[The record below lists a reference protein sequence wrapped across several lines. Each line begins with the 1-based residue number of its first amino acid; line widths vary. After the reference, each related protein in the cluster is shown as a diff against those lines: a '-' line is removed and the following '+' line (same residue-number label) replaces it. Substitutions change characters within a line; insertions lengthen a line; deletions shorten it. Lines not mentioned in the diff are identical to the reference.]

1 MAEFRRKNKRLPATH
16 YVGRWWYFLTMVV
29 EGRIEHFSDAGLV
42 AQNLRILTEHALA
55 KHFAISAYCFMP
67 DHLHP
72 LTNGTEDDA
81 NLLRFGSGFKQQSAF
96 TFKQRTG
103 ARLWQKKYYDHILR
117 ADERWEPVACYIWN
131 NPVRKGLCEPRT
143 GPFPAPSRWIG
154 GNCCQ
159 WVWTPWT
166 PPWKRKDAL
175 RRGAL

>member
-1 MAEFRRKNKRLPATH
+1 MAEFRRKNIRLPATH

-131 NPVRKGLCEPRT
+131 NPVCKGLCERAEDW
-143 GPFPAPSRWIG
+143 PFSGSFTVDW
-154 GNCCQ
+154 
-159 WVWTPWT
+159 
-166 PPWKRKDAL
+166 RKLLSVGVDPVDAAVEEE
-175 RRGAL
+175 GCSS